1 MKLKDS
7 EKALLLGLVGVA
19 VAGLSILYV
28 AKPNYESK
36 QSIDAECAQLQ
47 LRLTDLQTKMNDKE
61 KYVSETEECN
71 KGYDELLNRFPAD
84 LNQEVTIM
92 FLDGIMEDNDFSVST
107 LEMGEQEQFYVLGTN
122 GGDAV
127 LDTSA
132 TTDASTTD
140 TSSTDDTTDS
150 TSEDTTTTDTAASL
164 TVDEDNVVDSSYRCI
179 RAEFPISY
187 YGDYDSVKDVVSY
200 VNNYQDRMT
209 VDSIDITYD
218 SANEVYSGSI
228 SLTCYAI
235 TSTDRPERKLE
246 LDDVETGVSN
256 IFTSGG
262 SSVGSSD
269 SGESLNKYD
278 ENDGA
283 SIESDYDF
291 YAMLNAAS
299 SDVSAKVVGQNGTGK
314 EASIISNSDDSVSTL
329 TYDFYEKDGKNYCKY
344 TLDTASY
351 EAEVTSAEDIK
362 VLIQSSAKKS
372 SDDNA
377 GVRVTIRNTTSL
389 PVYVKVSGDDSTS
402 PRVDIASKSGTVKVY
417 K

>member
-7 EKALLLGLVGVA
+7 EKALILGLIGVA
-19 VAGLSILYV
+19 VAALSILYI

-47 LRLTDLQTKMNDKE
+47 VRLADLQTKMNDKE

-71 KGYDELLNRFPAD
+71 KTYDELLNRFPAD

-92 FLDGIMEDNDFSVST
+92 FVDGIMEDNDFSVSS
-107 LEMGEQEQFYVLGTN
+107 LSLGDPEEFYVLGLN
-122 GGDAV
+122 GGDAT
-127 LDTSA
+127 LSDTTS
-132 TTDASTTD
+132 DDST
-140 TSSTDDTTDS
+140 TDDTTSD
-150 TSEDTTTTDTAASL
+150 TTDTAETTTGDL

-179 RAEFPISY
+179 RAAFPMSY
-187 YGDYDSVKDVVSY
+187 SGSYESVKDVISY
-200 VNNYQDRMT
+200 INNYQDRMT
-209 VDSIDITYD
+209 VDSIDIAYSED
-218 SANEVYSGSI
+218 ADEYSGSI
-228 SLTCYAI
+228 SVTCYAI
-235 TSTDRPERKLE
+235 TSTERPERNLE
-246 LDDVETGVSN
+246 LNDVETGVSN
-256 IFTSGG
+256 IFTSGS
-262 SSVGSSD
+262 SSVGGSD
-269 SGESLNKYD
+269 SESGLNKYD

-283 SIESDYDF
+283 AIESNYDF

-314 EASIISNSDDSVSTL
+314 EASVISNSDDSVSTL

-344 TLDTASY
+344 TLDSSSY

-362 VLIQSSAKKS
+362 VLIQSSSRKN

-389 PVYVKVSGDDSTS
+389 PVYVKVSGDDSVS
-402 PRVDIASKSGTVKVY
+402 PRVDIATKSGTVKVY